1 MTNSKHISNESKSP
15 SPSQRDWTQGNI
27 FKNLLLLSWPMTVT
41 QVMMSLGPTIDMIWV
56 GRLGEA
62 AVAAVGVA
70 GVVVMLAMGV
80 MMGFTTGML
89 ALISRAIGSKD
100 AAMAN
105 KVAQQG
111 IVVTV
116 IYAIV
121 VALVGEFLG
130 EPILRIITHDPDII
144 RLGAAYLRIE
154 FVGGATM
161 LFRMVM
167 DVIMQASGDTVNPMW
182 NAAVYRTFHII
193 LCPFLVFGLWI
204 FPEMGVIGASLTGV
218 IAQALGVIIG
228 LKILLSSS
236 SRLRLTFKGFRFD
249 LNLIWRI
256 IGIGFPASIS
266 GIQRSLSQFI
276 LQALISP
283 FGGAALAAHTI
294 AQRIEMFIMMPAMSF
309 GSGAGVLVGQNL
321 GAKKPDR
328 AEKSAWLGVWFVQS
342 IIAVAIVVML
352 IWTPPV
358 ARIFSND
365 PTLEATTVQ
374 FIRIATAGWV
384 FMGFMFVLMNSLQ
397 SAGDTIYPMIV
408 TIVTTW
414 ILMILPCYLISK
426 YTNAGIIGIR
436 WILSANVFTGA
447 LANVIYFRTGKWKT
461 KRV

>member
-1 MTNSKHISNESKSP
+1 MANLKQIANESKSP
-15 SPSQRDWTQGNI
+15 SPAQRDWTQGNI

-100 AAMAN
+100 AAVAN

-116 IYAIV
+116 IYAIF

-256 IGIGFPASIS
+256 IRIGFPASIS
-266 GIQRSLSQFI
+266 GIQRSLSQFV

-309 GSGAGVLVGQNL
+309 GSGAGVMVGQNL

-342 IIAVAIVVML
+342 IIVVAIAVML
-352 IWTPPV
+352 IWTAPI

-365 PTLEATTVQ
+365 PTLEATTVE
-374 FIRIATAGWV
+374 FIKIATAGWV

-447 LANVIYFRTGKWKT
+447 VANVIYFRTGKWKT